1 MSKNFLHVGCGTLTK
16 EHTTPEFNSPN
27 WDEIRVDIDESV
39 NPDIVSSMIDM
50 SSIESNS
57 FDAVYSSH
65 NIEHLFAHEV
75 PLALNEMSRVLKN
88 DGFLIITCPDL
99 QSVCA
104 EVANGRL
111 VETLYQSGM
120 GPISALDIL
129 YGFRPS
135 LQKGNHYMAHKVGF
149 TKDVLQATLINSGFK
164 SAVVA
169 SIASRYVLWAIAT
182 KNKAEDTNI
191 LFDMLKKH
199 STLLS

>member
-1 MSKNFLHVGCGTLTK
+1 MNKNFLHVGCGTLTK
-16 EHTTPEFNSPN
+16 EHTTPEFNSSD

-88 DGFLIITCPDL
+88 NGFLIITCPDL

-111 VETLYQSGM
+111 VESLYNSGM
-120 GPISALDIL
+120 GPISAIDIL

-182 KNKAEDTNI
+182 KDKVEDTNL
-191 LFDMLKKH
+191 LFDTLKKH
-199 STLLS
+199 TTLLS